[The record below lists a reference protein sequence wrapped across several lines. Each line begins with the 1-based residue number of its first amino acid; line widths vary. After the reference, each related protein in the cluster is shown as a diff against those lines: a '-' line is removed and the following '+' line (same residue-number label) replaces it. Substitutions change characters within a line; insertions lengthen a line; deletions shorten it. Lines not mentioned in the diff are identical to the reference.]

1 MSFIQR
7 INQDITAAMKNKEAE
22 KLSTLRMVKT
32 ALMNFEIEK
41 KGKANNSETTIDD
54 AEAIK
59 VLQSLVKQRRD
70 SVEQYNQ
77 GGRPELAEKE
87 AAEIKFIEAYLP
99 AALDEAAVA
108 KIVEETVA
116 ETGASS
122 MKDLGNVMKA
132 VMAKLAGQTVDGK
145 IVSQLVRSK
154 LGG

>member
-7 INQDITAAMKNKEAE
+7 INQDITSAMKNKEADR
-22 KLSTLRMVKT
+22 LSTLRMVKT

-41 KGKANNSETTIDD
+41 KGKTGNSDTTIDD

-70 SVEQYNQ
+70 SVEQYSQ

-87 AAEIKFIEAYLP
+87 AAEIKFIEMYLP
-99 AALDEAAVA
+99 QALDETVIAR
-108 KIVEETVA
+108 IVEETVV
-116 ETGASS
+116 ETGANST
-122 MKDLGNVMKA
+122 KDLGNVMKA
-132 VMAKLAGQTVDGK
+132 VMVKLAGQTVDGK
-145 IVSQLVRSK
+145 VISQLVRSK